1 MRKILIFNEDPRETR
16 QLGEL
21 LKAEDFTVFET
32 ARVLEAIRIL
42 KTEDID
48 VVLASQSLDGAESS
62 QFRELVERTRPG
74 VNFLLLGPFY
84 NGARN
89 LSVSPA
95 GFRQF
100 LQDSIRT
107 ETSLH
112 GEIADLKQFCFSF
125 ADRLLQIFEVHDSYF
140 FNNDHLVAE
149 LSGDIAARMG
159 LEHELVDTIR
169 MAALIKDLG
178 MIGIQNQFLEDKK
191 RFTKQELIPVKK
203 HSLNTVELLKQL
215 KFPWN
220 IEPHITQHHEH
231 YDGSGYPVGL
241 KGRQISLGARI
252 IAIADSYVAMTTDRP
267 YRSALQRDEAVREI
281 TKKAGTQF
289 DPEVVEAFLSVV
301 KEVPAAA
308 AKRSILMLERQPVIS
323 AVIRLSVDAEKA
335 DVLHASNSFDAIRL
349 TRLRTPDLIIADVG
363 MLDRDAFLN
372 FYNTLQEIPSL
383 RDRPFI
389 LILPEKTYPR
399 RFKGKKL
406 HYIEKPLDMGE
417 LSGAINRALE
427 EEKAAAPPPEGVS
440 GLTGRL
446 EDFGIADILQILNL
460 GRKTARV
467 DIIRERTRG
476 TIYLQNGN
484 VIHAST
490 GDLKGKEAFLH
501 MMQWETGVFNIH
513 HGQSTEEVN
522 IKMDTVHLLLEAAR
536 VLDER
541 GRRPL

>member
-1 MRKILIFNEDPRETR
+1 MKKILIFNEDPRETR
-16 QLGEL
+16 QLSEL

-32 ARVLEAIRIL
+32 ARVLEAIHIL
-42 KTEDID
+42 KKEDID

-62 QFRELVERTRPG
+62 QFRELVEKTRPG
-74 VNFLLLGPFY
+74 VNVLLLGPFY
-84 NGARN
+84 DGTKN
-89 LSVSPA
+89 LSVSPS

-107 ETSLH
+107 ETSLQ

-125 ADRLLQIFEVHDSYF
+125 ADRLLQIFEVNDRYF

-149 LSGDIAARMG
+149 LSGDIAQRMG
-159 LEHELVDTIR
+159 LERDLVDTVR
-169 MAALIKDLG
+169 MAALIKDMG
-178 MIGIQNQFLEDKK
+178 MIGIQNQFLEEKK
-191 RFTKQELIPVKK
+191 RFTKQDLIPVKK
-203 HSLNTVELLKQL
+203 HSLNTIELLKQL

-220 IEPHITQHHEH
+220 VEPHIAQHHEH
-231 YDGSGYPVGL
+231 YDGSGYPLGL

-267 YRSALQRDEAVREI
+267 YRGALSRDEAMREI

-308 AKRSILMLERQPVIS
+308 LKRSVLMLEREPVIS
-323 AVIRLSVDAEKA
+323 AIIRLSVDTEKT
-335 DVLHASNSFDAIRL
+335 DVIQASNSFDAIRL
-349 TRLRTPDLIIADVG
+349 TRHRVPDLIIADVG

-383 RDRPFI
+383 RERPFI
-389 LILPEKTYPR
+389 LILPEKDYPR

-406 HYIEKPLDMGE
+406 HYVEKPLDMGE
-417 LSGAINRALE
+417 LSAAISKALE
-427 EEKAAAPPPEGVS
+427 QEKAAPTPPEGVS

-446 EDFGIADILQILNL
+446 EDFGISDILQILNL

-467 DIIRERTRG
+467 DIIGDRTRG
-476 TIYLQNGN
+476 MIYLQNGN
-484 VIHAST
+484 VVHAST
-490 GDLKGKEAFLH
+490 GDLRGKDAFLH
-501 MMQWETGVFNIH
+501 MMQWEAGVFNIH
-513 HGQSTEEVN
+513 HGQTTEEVN

-536 VLDER
+536 ALDER
-541 GRRPL
+541 GRRPE